1 MSEVDIYDEFAAKLY
16 PNGVVT
22 VPLDIR
28 KWNDIEPGDKIKLKV
43 IQVYKLS
50 KRKKPDHS

>member
-1 MSEVDIYDEFAAKLY
+1 MSEQDIYDEFVAKLY

-43 IQVYKLS
+43 IQLYKLS
-50 KRKKPDHS
+50 KRKKPDPP